1 MIAIFSK
8 YSCMLLKE
16 HSCFWIP
23 TEIFFP
29 FSLEAT
35 SFAGSPAHLAVSNTG
50 IECPVTFLAVSI
62 TSLTDNAFIMK

>member
-1 MIAIFSK
+1 MPVPYTFNDFFQTIVNR
-8 YSCMLLKE
+8 
-16 HSCFWIP
+16 IP
-23 TEIFFP
+23 TENFFA

-35 SFAGSPAHLAVSNTG
+35 SFAGSPARLAVSNAG